1 MVTRFKYAVL
11 ITLILAPFS
20 SSAME
25 QQKEETHTK
34 YMIVMKNGLAEDY
47 QALASEFS
55 EEDAPSLQALSHYPS
70 YKLDRGEEVF
80 APFVLIRELLQ
91 RERGHEERI
100 KLPTSS
106 DSNTLLGVTLT
117 FKSAVPVGAFPD
129 KEFNGPDKE
138 PSRQPTIIAGKKA
151 IAAYRLKL
159 THQYREDFQPG
170 TSPPSKCPEHL
181 IPLPPTP

>member
-20 SSAME
+20 SHAME
-25 QQKEETHTK
+25 REEEATHTQ

-55 EEDAPSLQALSHYPS
+55 EEDAPSLQAFSHYPS

-80 APFVLIRELLQ
+80 VPFVLIRELLQ
-91 RERGHEERI
+91 RERGHEKRI

-106 DSNTLLGVTLT
+106 ASNTLLGITLT
-117 FKSAVPVGAFPD
+117 FESAVPVSAFP
-129 KEFNGPDKE
+129 EQQFERPDE
-138 PSRQPTIIAGKKA
+138 GQTRLPTIIAGKTA

-170 TSPPSKCPEHL
+170 TSPPSKCPKHL

>member
-11 ITLILAPFS
+11 ITLLLAPFS

-55 EEDAPSLQALSHYPS
+55 EKDAPSLRALDKYPS

-91 RERGHEERI
+91 RERGHEKRI

-106 DSNTLLGVTLT
+106 AFNILLGVKLT
-117 FKSAVPVGAFPD
+117 FKSAVPITAFPD
-129 KEFNGPDKE
+129 KQFERPDE
-138 PSRQPTIIAGKKA
+138 GQTRLPTIIAGKTA

-170 TSPPSKCPEHL
+170 TSPPSKCPKHL